1 MKTND
6 EESITRL
13 QNQINRLIHSNQV
26 NAVKNEKNGSKKWW
40 SKVNSMTGRKGNTLP
55 VSSIIEPSVIN
66 TYFQGINTDPEY
78 TAPQL
83 LSIPKDTRIPSL
95 SLDMGHNFLRKLKRT
110 TSGPDDIPY
119 WFWKTYAEILTPV
132 ITSIFN
138 TSLKSGKIPNVW
150 KRADV
155 IPSPKENSINSCS
168 QLRPISLTDI
178 IMRLFEKCVYQSE
191 VADTVYNYIG
201 DDQFAYKKGHNST
214 MALIKYQHM
223 WLKSLDE
230 GAKSVRV
237 ISFDFSKAFD
247 SVPHDIL
254 FNKIKK
260 IPINPYIINWMIDF
274 LDNRRQRVK
283 VDGVTTEFLDINHGV
298 PQGTV
303 LGPVMFTIMVNDIK
317 AVSLSNDL
325 SKFADDIAIIAPVYD
340 YEDSAGDEVENMK
353 LWSNE
358 NRMSL
363 NMEKTYEMIVRGK
376 VSTPLPDHIPSI
388 ERKEWLKLLGVTME
402 DIPGK
407 WDKHFEEMMKKASRR
422 MYILRVCKHY
432 GLSTHQSSLL
442 FFSMDLLFNSLIVS
456 LFTFAVEVRGGAS
469 YNKYVSQIDK
479 FVNRAYRNGYTS
491 NRSDFKATI
500 SNRDK
505 KLWSRIINDDKNALR
520 NLLPSKLN
528 RPLRRRG
535 HDFELPII
543 KTERFKNAFINRC
556 LFNFI

>member
-1 MKTND
+1 MLPTKTD
-6 EESITRL
+6 L
-13 QNQINRLIHSNQV
+13 INRYPLC
-26 NAVKNEKNGSKKWW
+26 A
-40 SKVNSMTGRKGNTLP
+40 
-55 VSSIIEPSVIN
+55 
-66 TYFQGINTDPEY
+66 Y
-78 TAPQL
+78 
-83 LSIPKDTRIPSL
+83 
-95 SLDMGHNFLRKLKRT
+95 LR
-110 TSGPDDIPY
+110 
-119 WFWKTYAEILTPV
+119 
-132 ITSIFN
+132 
-138 TSLKSGKIPNVW
+138 NV
-150 KRADV
+150 R
-155 IPSPKENSINSCS
+155 
-168 QLRPISLTDI
+168 
-178 IMRLFEKCVYQSE
+178 VYQSE

-260 IPINPYIINWMIDF
+260 IPINPYVINWMIDF
-274 LDNRRQRVK
+274 LNNRRQRVK
-283 VDGVTTEFLDINHGV
+283 VDGVTTEFLDINRGV

-303 LGPVMFTIMVNDIK
+303 LGPIMFTIMVNDIK
-317 AVSLSNDL
+317 AVNLSNDL

-388 ERKEWLKLLGVTME
+388 KRKEWLKLLGVTME

-407 WDKHFEEMMKKASRR
+407 WDKYFEEMMKKASRR

-432 GLSTHQSSLL
+432 GLSTHQL
-442 FFSMDLLFNSLIVS
+442 DLLFNSLIVS
-456 LFTFAVEVRGGAS
+456 LFTFAAEVWGGAS
-469 YNKYVSQIDK
+469 YSKYVSQIDK
-479 FVNRAYRNGYTS
+479 FVNRAYRNGYTI

-500 SNRDK
+500 SKRDK
-505 KLWSRIINDDKNALR
+505 KLWSRIINDDKNALH

-528 RPLRRRG
+528 RPLRQRG
-535 HDFELPII
+535 HDFELPIV